1 MKRPIRFSRK
11 PALPVKK
18 FGIHVGLDKRISTE
32 KHHFHI
38 NGNAYKEN
46 VMMINFARIIFV
58 TSPVLPNQNVFFFLI
73 INLI

>member
-46 VMMINFARIIFV
+46 VMVINFARIIFYSGNHTV
-58 TSPVLPNQNVFFFLI
+58 SDI
-73 INLI
+73 IDQSSH